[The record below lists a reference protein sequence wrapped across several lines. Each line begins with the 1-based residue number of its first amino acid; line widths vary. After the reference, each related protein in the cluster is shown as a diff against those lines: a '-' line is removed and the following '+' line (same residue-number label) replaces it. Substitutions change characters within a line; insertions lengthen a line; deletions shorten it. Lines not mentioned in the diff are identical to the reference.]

1 MIYQSRLQKLY
12 KKEIVPGL
20 IKKFGYKSI
29 MEVPRLKKI
38 LIHQGVGLSV
48 IDKKMIDFS
57 IKEITD
63 ITGQKAVFCYSKH
76 DESGFKLRKGMP
88 IGVKV
93 TLRRIKMFE
102 FLERLIVVSLP
113 RVRDFNGVKES
124 SFDGRGN
131 YNMGITEQV
140 IFPEINIDKI
150 KKNMGMNIT
159 FVTSA
164 KNDVEA
170 KSLLSFFGIPFKN
183 KKNG

>member
-1 MIYQSRLQKLY
+1 MIYEPRLQKFY
-12 KKEIVPGL
+12 KKKIVSDL
-20 IKKFGYKSI
+20 IKEFGYHSV
-29 MEVPRLKKI
+29 MEVPKLKKI
-38 LIHQGVGLSV
+38 VIHQGIGISV
-48 IDKKMIDFS
+48 LDKKIIDFS

-63 ITGQKAVFCYSKH
+63 ITGQKAIFCYSKH

-113 RVRDFNGVKES
+113 RVRDFNGLKEN
-124 SFDGRGN
+124 SFDGCGN
-131 YNMGITEQV
+131 YNMGIVEQL
-140 IFPEINIDKI
+140 IYPEVNIDKI

-164 KNDVEA
+164 KSDREA
-170 KSLLSFFGIPFKN
+170 KKLLSFFGIPFK
-183 KKNG
+183 KK